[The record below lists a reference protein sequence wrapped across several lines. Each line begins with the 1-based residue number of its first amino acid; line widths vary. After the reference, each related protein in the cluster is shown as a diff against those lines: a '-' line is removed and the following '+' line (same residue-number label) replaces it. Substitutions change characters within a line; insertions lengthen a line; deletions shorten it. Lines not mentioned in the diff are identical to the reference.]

1 MQSEAQTASESR
13 EAVVQPPTQLATI
26 GSLQSQIVQ
35 MQVTIDQLVQSANT
49 SHHIIEYLR
58 QEVTIQNQQA
68 AMTHSVLLAYA
79 TRLNSLEQLLG
90 RGSHLTRGLLS
101 ASTAAQP
108 SAAASALPATP
119 ATPAMASPGSQI
131 VNLDQIG
138 TLLANEPANAN
149 HDAKKRRRS

>member
-1 MQSEAQTASESR
+1 MQTEAQTASDSR
-13 EAVVQPPTQLATI
+13 EPIVQPPTQLATI
-26 GSLQSQIVQ
+26 GSLQSQVVQ

-49 SHHIIEYLR
+49 SNHIIEYLR

-79 TRLNSLEQLLG
+79 TRLNSIEQLLG

-108 SAAASALPATP
+108 TAAVSGVSATSAMGYT
-119 ATPAMASPGSQI
+119 GSQI

-138 TLLANEPANAN
+138 TLLANEPTNSN
-149 HDAKKRRRS
+149 HDSKRRKKS

>member
-1 MQSEAQTASESR
+1 MQTEAQTASDSR
-13 EAVVQPPTQLATI
+13 EPIVQPPTQLATI
-26 GSLQSQIVQ
+26 GSLQSQVVQ

-49 SHHIIEYLR
+49 SNHIIEYLR

-79 TRLNSLEQLLG
+79 TRLNSIEQLLG

-108 SAAASALPATP
+108 TAAVSAVSATS
-119 ATPAMASPGSQI
+119 AMGYTGSQI

-138 TLLANEPANAN
+138 TLLANEPTNSN
-149 HDAKKRRRS
+149 HDSKRRKKS